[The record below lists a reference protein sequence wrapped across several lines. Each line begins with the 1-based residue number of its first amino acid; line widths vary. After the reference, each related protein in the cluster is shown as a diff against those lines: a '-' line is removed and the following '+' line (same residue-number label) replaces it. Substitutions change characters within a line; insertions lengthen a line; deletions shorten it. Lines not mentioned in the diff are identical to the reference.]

1 LYEKGRRRI
10 FQRRGKTCFFGC
22 PKHQQNASLL
32 WSACGENAMEVQTDY
47 KERLALFNAHEV
59 QYMIIGA
66 YALAFH
72 GAPRYTG
79 DLDILVR
86 PDRENGG
93 RILNA
98 LAAFGF
104 GSLGLSI
111 DDFAVPDRVV
121 QLGVPP
127 VRVDIVTSITGV
139 SWDDARENSVPGKFG
154 SIPASYIGKEAFI
167 RNKRALGRNKDL
179 ADAEAL
185 SEI

>member
-1 LYEKGRRRI
+1 
-10 FQRRGKTCFFGC
+10 
-22 PKHQQNASLL
+22 
-32 WSACGENAMEVQTDY
+32 METQTDY
-47 KERLALFNAHEV
+47 KELLALFNAHEV
-59 QYMIIGA
+59 RYMIVGA

-86 PDRENGG
+86 PDRENSG
-93 RILNA
+93 RILRA
-98 LAAFGF
+98 LDAFGF
-104 GSLGLSI
+104 GSLGLTI

-139 SWDDARENSVPGKFG
+139 SWDEAEASRAAGRFGSVPV
-154 SIPASYIGKEAFI
+154 SYIGKDAFI
-167 RNKRALGRNKDL
+167 RNKRALGRMKDL

-185 SEI
+185 GADQ

>member
-1 LYEKGRRRI
+1 
-10 FQRRGKTCFFGC
+10 
-22 PKHQQNASLL
+22 
-32 WSACGENAMEVQTDY
+32 MEAQTDY
-47 KERLALFNAHEV
+47 KELLELFNAHEV
-59 QYMIIGA
+59 RYIIVGA

-79 DLDILVR
+79 DLDIFVR
-86 PDRENGG
+86 PDQENGG

-98 LAAFGF
+98 LVAFGF
-104 GSLGLSI
+104 GSLGLTA

-139 SWDDARENSVPGKFG
+139 SWDAAEASRIQGTFGK
-154 SIPASYIGKEAFI
+154 IPVFYIGKDAFI

-185 SEI
+185 NEE

>member
-1 LYEKGRRRI
+1 
-10 FQRRGKTCFFGC
+10 
-22 PKHQQNASLL
+22 
-32 WSACGENAMEVQTDY
+32 MEVKTDY
-47 KERLALFNAHEV
+47 NELLALFNANEV
-59 QYMIIGA
+59 SYIIVGA

-86 PDRENGG
+86 PDRDNGG
-93 RILNA
+93 RILRA
-98 LAAFGF
+98 LEEFGF
-104 GSLGLSI
+104 GSLGLTV

-139 SWDDARENSVPGKFG
+139 TWDEADSSRVAGRFGDVPV
-154 SIPASYIGKEAFI
+154 SYIGKEPFI

-185 SEI
+185 GEDQ